1 MDVELSAL
9 NALEIAE
16 KIERNGATFYRRAA
30 GLSSDPD
37 MVLLFVQL
45 AQWETRHLR
54 VFQEMK
60 KRCLRQDQD
69 DALPGHSA
77 GDLLDARVMAG
88 LAVFGIQKDPSRD
101 LISCEGRPDVLR
113 MALDKER
120 DSIVFYS
127 GLRAFMP
134 QAADQKAIEDIITE
148 EMKHVRILVQSLE
161 QTA

>member
-45 AQWETRHLR
+45 AQWEMRHVK

-60 KRCLRQDQD
+60 KRCLHQGRY
-69 DALPGHSA
+69 DASPGHGA

-88 LAVFGIQKDPSRD
+88 LAVFGMQKDPSRD
-101 LISCEGRPDVLR
+101 LTGCESRPDVLR
-113 MALDKER
+113 MAIDKER

-127 GLRAFMP
+127 GLRAFVP
-134 QAADQKAIEDIITE
+134 QVGDQKAIEDVIAE